1 MPKMIIIECSDEEA
15 DRMVEQLKNMV
26 AEYEYHPYHG
36 PGKLYESV
44 RCGSTSPNRR

>member
-15 DRMVEQLKNMV
+15 DRMVEQLKNMI

-36 PGKLYESV
+36 PGRSMNSV